1 MDGPLKGIKILAL
14 ENFIAGPFGS
24 MILADLGA
32 EVIKIEPPEGDASRT
47 FAGPKYKGETYYF
60 MALNRSKKS
69 LTLDLGTPLGKEAFY
84 DLVKIS
90 DIVWDNYRPGVMER
104 LGADFE
110 TLKKI
115 NPRIICSSI
124 AGYGSSG
131 PYRDWPSYDII
142 GLGLSGILSVTG
154 EPGGPPIKPGPAI
167 GDLTAAI
174 FAALGVCAALAA
186 RERTGE
192 GQKVEVSLLD
202 ACIALMAYHLSYYF
216 CSGDIPRAEGSK
228 HLSIV
233 PFGAYPTKDS
243 YITLGVCWP
252 RVCRTLNAEWMI
264 DDPRFSTQD
273 ARWKHRQECDEII
286 SNILRQATTEQ
297 WMELMRLDDVAAGP
311 VNTTDKVATDL
322 QVLHNK
328 MILEVEH
335 PLGGKIKLAG
345 NPIKMPTIKEEY
357 LPPPTLGQ
365 HNNEIL
371 ARLLGYSEG
380 KIKKLKEQEEKN
392 AQSRLAHI
400 RKER

>member
-1 MDGPLKGIKILAL
+1 M
-14 ENFIAGPFGS
+14 
-24 MILADLGA
+24 
-32 EVIKIEPPEGDASRT
+32 
-47 FAGPKYKGETYYF
+47 
-60 MALNRSKKS
+60 
-69 LTLDLGTPLGKEAFY
+69 
-84 DLVKIS
+84 
-90 DIVWDNYRPGVMER
+90 
-104 LGADFE
+104 
-110 TLKKI
+110 
-115 NPRIICSSI
+115 
-124 AGYGSSG
+124 
-131 PYRDWPSYDII
+131 
-142 GLGLSGILSVTG
+142 
-154 EPGGPPIKPGPAI
+154 
-167 GDLTAAI
+167 
-174 FAALGVCAALAA
+174 
-186 RERTGE
+186 
-192 GQKVEVSLLD
+192 
-202 ACIALMAYHLSYYF
+202 
-216 CSGDIPRAEGSK
+216 
-228 HLSIV
+228 SIV

>member
-1 MDGPLKGIKILAL
+1 MDGPLKGIRVLAL

-24 MILADLGA
+24 MILGDLGA
-32 EVIKIEPPEGDASRT
+32 EVIKIEPPEGDGSRT
-47 FAGPKYKGETYYF
+47 FAGPRYKGESYYF
-60 MALNRSKKS
+60 MSMNRSKKS
-69 LTLDLGTPLGKEAFY
+69 LTLDIGTPLGKGAFY

-90 DIVWDNYRPGVMER
+90 DVVWDNYRPGVMER

-115 NPRIICSSI
+115 NTRIVCCSVT
-124 AGYGSSG
+124 GYGSSG

-142 GLGLSGILSVTG
+142 AMGLAGILSVTG
-154 EPGGPPIKPGPAI
+154 EPGRPPVKPGPPI
-167 GDLTAAI
+167 GDLSGSI

-202 ACIALMAYHLSYYF
+202 ACVALMTYHLSYYLR
-216 CSGDIPRAEGSK
+216 SGDVPKAEGSK

-233 PFGAYPTKDS
+233 PFGAYPIKDG

-273 ARWKHRQECDEII
+273 ARWKHRQECDEILNKLL
-286 SNILRQATTEQ
+286 SQATTEQ
-297 WMELMRLDDVAAGP
+297 WMELMRLDDVATGP
-311 VNTTDKVATDL
+311 VNTTDKVAVDP
-322 QVLHNK
+322 QVLHNR
-328 MILEVEH
+328 MVVELEH
-335 PLGGKIKLAG
+335 SLGGKIKLAG
-345 NPIKMPTIKEEY
+345 NPIKTPTIKEDY

-365 HNNEIL
+365 HTNQIL
-371 ARLLGYSEG
+371 SELLGYSEE
-380 KIKKLKEQEEKN
+380 KLRKLKYEEERNTEK
-392 AQSRLAHI
+392 RLSHI
-400 RKER
+400 HKER